1 MVAAYFKLWLWKVRM
16 SGNFSADLFYDMFR
30 EAEINA
36 NAFEEWR
43 DYREAVTRYIIEA
56 SRPGSSVTIFGAGR
70 CNDIDLAELKE
81 HFGAIRLVDFDK
93 KAMWAAVEKYGI
105 SAGTELVE
113 HDLVGIKREWYIR
126 FIELFHNEFMHLK
139 TRQDCRM
146 LSGELIELM
155 RSAYGSI
162 HECGE
167 AMCGKNENM
176 HESSEEKCGEN
187 EGMHECGEAMCGKNE
202 NMHESSEDMREE
214 NENTHESCEATH
226 GKHAELQRTDYSV
239 ILGVHSQLNNS
250 FSGIWNYVLAAV
262 RGLDEISGELADG
275 IKEIMIDIEN
285 EQRRHTGD
293 IVRRMNDL
301 LLATTQDSVFM
312 GYELYVTDNPQSPV
326 EGAYQC
332 SQDFESR
339 EKMGKIRTESYIR
352 TDWPLA
358 RDRRLVYN
366 TVVGKFSK
374 L

>member
-1 MVAAYFKLWLWKVRM
+1 MVAAYFKFWLWKVRM
-16 SGNFSADLFYDMFR
+16 SENFSADLFYDMFR

-70 CNDIDLAELKE
+70 CNDIDLAALKE
-81 HFGAIRLVDFDK
+81 HFGTIRLVDFDK
-93 KAMWAAVEKYGI
+93 KAMRAAVEKYGI

-162 HECGE
+162 HECCV
-167 AMCGKNENM
+167 AV
-176 HESSEEKCGEN
+176 
-187 EGMHECGEAMCGKNE
+187 
-202 NMHESSEDMREE
+202 
-214 NENTHESCEATH
+214 H
-226 GKHAELQRTDYSV
+226 GKYAELQRTDYSV

-358 RDRRLVYN
+358 RDRQLVYN
-366 TVVGKFSK
+366 TVVGKFRK
-374 L
+374 IDYC

>member
-1 MVAAYFKLWLWKVRM
+1 MVAAYFKFWLWKVRM

-70 CNDIDLAELKE
+70 CNDIDLAALKE
-81 HFGAIRLVDFDK
+81 HFGTIRLVDFDK
-93 KAMWAAVEKYGI
+93 KAMRAAVEKYGI

-126 FIELFHNEFMHLK
+126 FIKLFHNEFMHLK

-155 RSAYGSI
+155 RSAYGSL

-167 AMCGKNENM
+167 AVHGNENM

-187 EGMHECGEAMCGKNE
+187 DSIHEG
-202 NMHESSEDMREE
+202 
-214 NENTHESCEATH
+214 CEATH
-226 GKHAELQRTDYSV
+226 GKYAELQRTDYSV

-262 RGLDEISGELADG
+262 RGLGEIPGELADG

-339 EKMGKIRTESYIR
+339 EKKGKIRTESYIR

-366 TVVGKFSK
+366 TVVGKFRK
-374 L
+374 IDYC